1 MSRLIMALFV
11 TIAVGF
17 TNSEIIVTIAQQ
29 NGNISS
35 NNVTA
40 LNSTESGGKNI
51 VITWLELNGTK
62 TDHFPLISISSE
74 DFWKIFGALFEL
86 STDGSIDTLEQFEQ
100 QTD

>member
-1 MSRLIMALFV
+1 MALFV

-74 DFWKIFGALFEL
+74 DFWKIFGPLFEL